1 MIDGLAVYSDKDR
14 ARAGCIVTIG
24 DDGEFCLHQGLV
36 DRATAANGAGTAG
49 SPETADDDDD
59 DMPAPAEFED
69 DDGEP
74 SGPRLTSEQTLRKEC
89 GFSQLL
95 VDDLKAHRLQITR
108 AHLGADFEVAFDL
121 ALYALCIDLFEGAGY
136 RSHPLELRA
145 TKTALRSSLNDLTGT
160 GADRWLA
167 TQKAVLELDW
177 LELPPAQGFAALA
190 ALPPEEKQRL
200 FAWCI
205 AATLKPQL
213 AIENRADP
221 IIEAAGRRLAVGFED
236 YWRPTAANYWGRAK
250 KAHGLAIGREL
261 LGDRWARDHADD
273 KKPVLAAALETA
285 FDIQLN
291 TACIGLEQAAR
302 DSAAAWLPPGMA
314 FTGRD
319 EADASGHTDSADH
332 IDVDGDD
339 GDRDEA
345 GQPSALLTAKCTA
358 RNAGGPTRSVA
369 RCVPLEC
376 RRVGVI
382 FD

>member
-1 MIDGLAVYSDKDR
+1 MRGATAGDIDGDVDGEA
-14 ARAGCIVTIG
+14 G
-24 DDGEFCLHQGLV
+24 DDGDPAF
-36 DRATAANGAGTAG
+36 A
-49 SPETADDDDD
+49 SPEL
-59 DMPAPAEFED
+59 ED
-69 DDGEP
+69 DEQDSGRP
-74 SGPRLTSEQTLRKEC
+74 SLGSEQKLRKEC

-108 AHLGADFEVAFDL
+108 AHLAGNFGVAFDL
-121 ALYALCIDLFEGAGY
+121 ALYALCVDLFDQRY

-145 TKTALRSSLNDLTGT
+145 TETAPRSSLNDLSGT
-160 GADRWLA
+160 PADLWLS
-167 TQKAVLELDW
+167 THKAILQLDW

-190 ALPPEEKQRL
+190 ALPPEEKHRL

-205 AATLKPQL
+205 AATVKPQL

-221 IIEAAGRRLAVGFED
+221 VIEAAGGRLAVGFED

-250 KAHGLAIGREL
+250 KAHGLAIGREI

-314 FTGRD
+314 YGD
-319 EADASGHTDSADH
+319 GAADDASADH
-332 IDVDGDD
+332 PDQHAGSARIGDD
-339 GDRDEA
+339 DAPADNDSASTDLPAFLTEDEPLA
-345 GQPSALLTAKCTA
+345 AALNGAA
-358 RNAGGPTRSVA
+358 AP
-369 RCVPLEC
+369 
-376 RRVGVI
+376 
-382 FD
+382 